1 MAIISTGSAEAI
13 AVSSLVSY
21 DVYKPFFNPACTG
34 EDIVRISRIVI
45 PLYCCF
51 SGVLA
56 TCLWYIGIG
65 LGWVYGFMG
74 IHIGCAVVPVWWC
87 LTNPLISEKGAIAGA
102 WSGCVAGYN
111 YDFKSMKAIE
121 LLDNDQS
128 GLDPDELS
136 EAKLLPA
143 LNWIK
148 KFGWG
153 VSFVLCVLWP
163 ALSTPAGTFSK
174 TYFSFWIFIVIAWG
188 FFASVVIIGLPIVE
202 SWEDISTITKALT
215 GVNVGLPETNLHE
228 KAAKE
233 ESA

>member
-1 MAIISTGSAEAI
+1 MISTQVTATALGDPLDKDGLGTLESMLAGNVCSI
-13 AVSSLVSY
+13 LVSGFVCFAVSY
-21 DVYKPFFNPACTG
+21 GNPQ
-34 EDIVRISRIVI
+34 
-45 PLYCCF
+45 
-51 SGVLA
+51 
-56 TCLWYIGIG
+56 
-65 LGWVYGFMG
+65 
-74 IHIGCAVVPVWWC
+74 
-87 LTNPLISEKGAIAGA
+87 
-102 WSGCVAGYN
+102 N
-111 YDFKSMKAIE
+111 YDFQSMKAIE

-136 EAKLLPA
+136 DAKLLPA
-143 LNWIK
+143 LAWIK

-188 FFASVVIIGLPIVE
+188 FFASVVIIGLPIIE
-202 SWEDISTITKALT
+202 SWEHISTITKALT

-228 KAAKE
+228 KVAKE